1 MFAALLLFVCQASAG
16 IKLVDK
22 DVRVIIQKPQ
32 VVIFMNKQYLTP
44 KYDLE
49 LAESFL
55 PRVVESVR
63 HKPF

>member
-16 IKLVDK
+16 IKLV
-22 DVRVIIQKPQ
+22 QKPQ
-32 VVIFMNKQYLTP
+32 VVIFMNKQNLTP

>member
-1 MFAALLLFVCQASAG
+1 MFVALLLFVSQASAG
-16 IKLVDK
+16 PKYIEK
-22 DVRVIIQKPQ
+22 DVRVTIQKPQ
-32 VVIFMNKQYLTP
+32 VVIYMNKQNLTP